1 MSVKGKPLA
10 NDDISDMSDEQRSIL
25 HELGQYAAQ
34 ELNLSRLIQD
44 TSDEVKRT
52 MKEAGF
58 AHSEDPT
65 TLHEDP
71 EVDVLISAKSRHK
84 IANVQDQIRR
94 TLMRAVAVGLG
105 EYRLIRQQCANYGVS
120 CDQ

>member
-1 MSVKGKPLA
+1 MSDQGKPLA
-10 NDDISDMSDEQRSIL
+10 NDDISDMTDEQRSIL

-58 AHSEDPT
+58 AHSEEPT

-94 TLMRAVAVGLG
+94 TLLRAVAVGLG

-120 CDQ
+120 CDE